1 MPCPHFS
8 VSICSRGNGGSA
20 VASAAYQSGEKL
32 FCEYDEHTKNFTY
45 KTEEVVY
52 KEILL
57 PRNAPKVYYDRAT
70 LWNSAEA
77 AEPNWNSQL
86 ARKAIAA
93 LPKELSDEDNI
104 KFVREFIREE
114 FVSKGMCA
122 DFAIHRPKKKEESP
136 EEENHKDN
144 EEQLPAGLDALSDNI
159 HVHIMLTMRAID
171 EDGNWLAKSR
181 KEYLKDENGNP
192 ILDKKGNLKTRKI
205 FTTDWD
211 NKNNVEHWR
220 KAWETKQNAFLEK
233 AGCTERVCLDS
244 YEKQGIE
251 QIPTV
256 HKGPAVCAMERRGVV
271 TETGNINRAIEEV
284 NRLIK
289 ELGRVVKKLS
299 DWISDVIKGA
309 KQLDIEPREI
319 SISTMCLNWYH
330 DREEQRK
337 TWTNIYAIRKAS
349 LNDLHKFSKVYAY
362 IGNKKINT
370 LSDLEKRVS
379 DISESLRVAKNVSK
393 SISRQKSKIE
403 GIIEHAE
410 RKKQLDHIHKK
421 ANTPILWKKK
431 YREEHSAELKEWDT
445 CAAYLRINLPDKGY
459 NRKELQKE
467 LESLEIKSSLKF
479 QEVKELN
486 EEKEM
491 LGYIWYIIKD
501 YIPELK
507 LEEKKMTSE
516 EKAIKRKSVRE
527 RLAQNKITVEKNKAE
542 KTYIHRLENNHTR

>member
-8 VSICSRGNGGSA
+8 VSICSRGSGGSA
-20 VASAAYQSGEKL
+20 VAGAAYQSGEKL
-32 FCEYDEHTKNFTY
+32 FCEYDEHTKNYTY

-52 KEILL
+52 KEIML
-57 PRNAPKVYYDRAT
+57 PENAPRKYYDREI

-104 KFVREFIREE
+104 QFVREFIQEE

-122 DFAIHRPKKKEESP
+122 DFAIHRPRKKEEEP
-136 EEENHKDN
+136 KEENDN
-144 EEQLPAGLDALSDNI
+144 PSDELTMENPALSDNI

-181 KEYLKDENGNP
+181 KKYLKDENGNQ
-192 ILDKKGNLKTRKI
+192 LYDKKGNPKTKKI

-220 KAWETKQNAFLEK
+220 KAWETKQNEFLER
-233 AGCTERVCLDS
+233 AGRTERVRLDS

-251 QIPTV
+251 LIPTV
-256 HKGPAVCAMERRGVV
+256 HKGPAVCAMERRGII

-309 KQLDIEPREI
+309 KQLDIEPQEI
-319 SISTMCLNWYH
+319 RISTICLNWYH
-330 DREEQRK
+330 TREEQRK

-349 LNDLHKFSKVYAY
+349 LNDMQKFSKVYVY
-362 IGNKKINT
+362 IGDKKINT

-379 DISESLRVAKNVSK
+379 NISEKLRVVKNESK
-393 SISRQKSKIE
+393 SISKQKSKIE

-421 ANTPILWKKK
+421 ANTPGFNKKK
-431 YREEHSAELKEWDT
+431 YREEHAAELKEWDT
-445 CAAYLRINLPDKGY
+445 CAAYLRINLPDKEY
-459 NRKELQKE
+459 NRKEMQKN
-467 LESLEIKSSLKF
+467 LEYLEIKSSLKV
-479 QEVKELN
+479 QEVKELS
-486 EEKEM
+486 EEKEL
-491 LGYIWYIIKD
+491 LGYIRYIIKD

-507 LEEKKMTSE
+507 PEEKEMTSE
-516 EKAIKRKSVRE
+516 GKAKKRESVRE
-527 RLAQNKITVEKNKAE
+527 RLTQNKNTVEKNKAE
-542 KTYIHRLENNHTR
+542 KTHIHRLENNHIR